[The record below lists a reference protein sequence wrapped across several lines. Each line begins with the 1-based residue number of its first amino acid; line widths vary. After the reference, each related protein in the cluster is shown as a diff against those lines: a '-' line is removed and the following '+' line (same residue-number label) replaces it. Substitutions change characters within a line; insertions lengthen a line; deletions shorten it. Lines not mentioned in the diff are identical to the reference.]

1 MNHTA
6 LARAALARAAL
17 TRAALTRAALTRAG
31 PAARTR
37 RAAGR
42 AVALAA
48 VSIGIA
54 VSTGIAV
61 AVLAVVPAGP
71 AGAAPAGARPRASRT
86 LCSAQGGPRGRVA
99 DEPGAFVG
107 GTRYWVQD
115 DRFGADTRQC
125 LALTPHG
132 RAAFTVSVSGAD
144 NPGNTAEAFP
154 YIQYGCY
161 WGWCTPGSALPLR
174 VGALRSATSTWY
186 TREHARGIWNAGY
199 DLWLNST
206 RLARGHANRAE
217 VMIWLNAT
225 TRHYRIRGPAGTRQ
239 VTVAGRRFYL
249 THWHTGTGT
258 IRGGWEYVQ
267 YRLAG
272 APGRVRNLNLRAVLL
287 DAARRHLISR
297 SWYLQGVLAG
307 NEIWR
312 GGQGLATTRY
322 SVAVIGRPYGR
333 R

>member
-1 MNHTA
+1 MNHT
-6 LARAALARAAL
+6 
-17 TRAALTRAALTRAG
+17 ALTRAALTRAG
-31 PAARTR
+31 RAARTR

-61 AVLAVVPAGP
+61 TVLAVVPAGP

-125 LALTPHG
+125 LTLTPHG
-132 RAAFTVSVSGAD
+132 RAAFAVSVSGAD

-272 APGRVRNLNLRAVLL
+272 APRRVRNLNLRAVLL

-297 SWYLQGVLAG
+297 SWDLQGVLAG

-312 GGQGLATTRY
+312 GGQGLATTRF
-322 SVAVIGRPYGR
+322 SVTVTGR
-333 R
+333 RRAGR

>member
-1 MNHTA
+1 MRHSLLTVIIA
-6 LARAALARAAL
+6 GAVASGLAS
-17 TRAALTRAALTRAG
+17 
-31 PAARTR
+31 PAA
-37 RAAGR
+37 AASGGR
-42 AVALAA
+42 GQSGGGGHHA
-48 VSIGIA
+48 
-54 VSTGIAV
+54 T
-61 AVLAVVPAGP
+61 
-71 AGAAPAGARPRASRT
+71 RT
-86 LCSAQGGPRGRVA
+86 LCAGRSGSRGRAA
-99 DEPGAFVG
+99 DQPGAYVDG
-107 GTRYWVQD
+107 RRYWVQD
-115 DRFGADTRQC
+115 DRFGTADRQC
-125 LALTPHG
+125 LTLVPHG
-132 RAAFTVSVSGAD
+132 RAAFTVSVSRAD

-161 WGWCTPGSALPLR
+161 WGWCTPGSVLPLR
-174 VGALRSATSTWY
+174 VSALRSATSTWS

-206 RLARGHANRAE
+206 RLARRHANRAE

-225 TRHYRIRGPAGTRQ
+225 TRHYRIRGPAGTRP

-249 THWHTGTGT
+249 THWRTGTGT

-272 APGRVRNLNLRAVLL
+272 APRQVRNLNLLAVLL

-307 NEIWR
+307 TEIWR
-312 GGQGLATTRY
+312 GGQGLATTRF
-322 SVAVIGRPYGR
+322 SVTVTGQRHAR

>member
-1 MNHTA
+1 M
-6 LARAALARAAL
+6 RAALA
-17 TRAALTRAALTRAG
+17 RAG

-37 RAAGR
+37 RVAGR
-42 AVALAA
+42 SVALAA
-48 VSIGIA
+48 IT
-54 VSTGIAV
+54 TGITA

-71 AGAAPAGARPRASRT
+71 AGSAPAGAWPRASRT
-86 LCSAQGGPRGRVA
+86 LCSARGGPRGRVA
-99 DEPGAFVG
+99 DEPGAYVG

-115 DRFGADTRQC
+115 DRFGTDTRQC
-125 LALTPHG
+125 LTLTPHG
-132 RAAFTVSVSGAD
+132 QAAFTVSVSRAD

-225 TRHYRIRGPAGTRQ
+225 TRHYRIRGPAGTRP

-267 YRLAG
+267 YRLAS
-272 APGRVRNLNLRAVLL
+272 APRRVRNLNLRAVLL

-312 GGQGLATTRY
+312 GGQGLATTRF
-322 SVAVIGRPYGR
+322 SVAVTGRPRGR

>member
-1 MNHTA
+1 MRHSLLTVIIA
-6 LARAALARAAL
+6 GAVAAGLAS
-17 TRAALTRAALTRAG
+17 
-31 PAARTR
+31 PAA
-37 RAAGR
+37 AASGGR
-42 AVALAA
+42 GHHA
-48 VSIGIA
+48 
-54 VSTGIAV
+54 T
-61 AVLAVVPAGP
+61 
-71 AGAAPAGARPRASRT
+71 RT
-86 LCSAQGGPRGRVA
+86 LCSVRRGSVRRGPRSRAA
-99 DEPGAFVG
+99 DQPGAYVDG
-107 GTRYWVQD
+107 RRYWVQD
-115 DRFGADTRQC
+115 DRFGTDDRQC
-125 LALTPHG
+125 LTLTPHG
-132 RAAFTVSVSGAD
+132 RAAFTVSVSRAD

-161 WGWCTPGSALPLR
+161 WGWCTPGSVLPLR
-174 VGALRSATSTWY
+174 VSALRSATSTWS

-206 RLARGHANRAE
+206 RLARRHANRAE

-225 TRHYRIRGPAGTRQ
+225 TRHYRIRGPAGTRP

-249 THWHTGTGT
+249 THWRTGTGT

-272 APGRVRNLNLRAVLL
+272 APRRVRNLNLRAVLL

-312 GGQGLATTRY
+312 GGQGLATTRF
-322 SVAVIGRPYGR
+322 SVTVTGR
-333 R
+333 RHARR

>member
-1 MNHTA
+1 MTWLAAESGDVMHHTGPA
-6 LARAALARAAL
+6 FRLRRTGTAAAL
-17 TRAALTRAALTRAG
+17 TVIAAAALIAGVAG
-31 PAARTR
+31 PAA
-37 RAAGR
+37 
-42 AVALAA
+42 
-48 VSIGIA
+48 
-54 VSTGIAV
+54 
-61 AVLAVVPAGP
+61 
-71 AGAAPAGARPRASRT
+71 AAPSGHGHHASRT
-86 LCSAQGGPRGRVA
+86 LCSS
-99 DEPGAFVG
+99 GAYVG

-115 DRFGADTRQC
+115 DRFGTDSRQC
-125 LALTPHG
+125 LTLTPHG

-161 WGWCTPGSALPLR
+161 WGWCTPGSRLPLR
-174 VGALRSATSTWY
+174 VSALRSATSTWY
-186 TREHARGIWNAGY
+186 TREHARGIWNAGF

-206 RLARGHANRAE
+206 RLARRHANRAE

-225 TRHYRIRGPAGTRQ
+225 TRHYRVRGPAGTRE
-239 VTVAGRRFYL
+239 VTVAGHRFYL
-249 THWHTGTGT
+249 THWRTGTAT

-272 APGRVRNLNLRAVLL
+272 TPSRVRNLNLRAVLL

-312 GGQGLATTRY
+312 GGRGLATTRF
-322 SVAVIGRPYGR
+322 SVTVTR
-333 R
+333 RR

>member
-1 MNHTA
+1 M
-6 LARAALARAAL
+6 
-17 TRAALTRAALTRAG
+17 
-31 PAARTR
+31 
-37 RAAGR
+37 
-42 AVALAA
+42 
-48 VSIGIA
+48 
-54 VSTGIAV
+54 
-61 AVLAVVPAGP
+61 
-71 AGAAPAGARPRASRT
+71 
-86 LCSAQGGPRGRVA
+86 A

-125 LALTPHG
+125 LTLTPHG

-144 NPGNTAEAFP
+144 NPGGTAEAFP

-161 WGWCTPGSALPLR
+161 WGWCTPGSPLPLR

-249 THWHTGTGT
+249 THWRTGTGT
-258 IRGGWEYVQ
+258 VRGGWEYVQ
-267 YRLAG
+267 YRLA
-272 APGRVRNLNLRAVLL
+272 
-287 DAARRHLISR
+287 ARPD
-297 SWYLQGVLAG
+297 GCG
-307 NEIWR
+307 
-312 GGQGLATTRY
+312 T
-322 SVAVIGRPYGR
+322 
-333 R
+333 